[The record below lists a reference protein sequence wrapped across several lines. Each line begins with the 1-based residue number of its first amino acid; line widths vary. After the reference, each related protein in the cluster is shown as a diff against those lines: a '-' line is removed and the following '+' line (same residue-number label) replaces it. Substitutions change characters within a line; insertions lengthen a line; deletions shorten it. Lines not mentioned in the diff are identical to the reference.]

1 MQKLLILIA
10 LIPGIIFSQDKI
22 HFGYSS
28 GENPVVIF
36 EKFSPLI
43 NFISRELN
51 TRIEYVSTSSYL
63 DVQEGF
69 TKGSIDIG
77 ILNTIS
83 FIKLN
88 NDESIIPIAA
98 RVKNSSEDYRSYIIV
113 KKESSLKSYND
124 LKNKTFAMGD
134 PYSTSATIMPTYL
147 LYNAGISSQ
156 IDLKKIIHFTK
167 QDSILYA
174 ILNGTADAGGI
185 ASFIF
190 DEYNNEVTSLF
201 RIIDKSEKF
210 PLGPF
215 VVKKDFSPELKDK
228 LLSILLKIHLSQ
240 EGKKA
245 LKKAGL
251 ERFKGFEIDE
261 YKNINNL
268 YLKNQL

>member
-1 MQKLLILIA
+1 MQKLLILLA
-10 LIPGIIFSQDKI
+10 LLPGIIFSQEKI

-28 GENPVVIF
+28 GENPVVII

-43 NFISRELN
+43 NYISKELN
-51 TRIEYVSTSSYL
+51 NRIEYVSTSSYL

-88 NDESIIPIAA
+88 NDKSIIPIAA
-98 RVKNSSEDYRSYIIV
+98 RVKNSSDDYRSYIIV
-113 KKESSLKSYND
+113 KKDSSLQNYND

-134 PYSTSATIMPTYL
+134 PYSTSATIMPTFL
-147 LYNAGISSQ
+147 LYNAGLTPKT
-156 IDLKKIIHFTK
+156 DLNKVIHFTK

-174 ILNGTADAGGI
+174 ILNGTVDAGGI

-190 DEYNNEVTSLF
+190 DEYDKKVTSLF
-201 RIIDKSEKF
+201 RIIDKSDKF

-228 LLSILLKIHLSQ
+228 LLSILLKINMSQ
-240 EGKKA
+240 EGRDA
-245 LKKAGL
+245 LRIAGL
-251 ERFKGFEIDE
+251 ESFKEFDISE
-261 YKNINNL
+261 YENINEL
-268 YLKNQL
+268 YLNYQL